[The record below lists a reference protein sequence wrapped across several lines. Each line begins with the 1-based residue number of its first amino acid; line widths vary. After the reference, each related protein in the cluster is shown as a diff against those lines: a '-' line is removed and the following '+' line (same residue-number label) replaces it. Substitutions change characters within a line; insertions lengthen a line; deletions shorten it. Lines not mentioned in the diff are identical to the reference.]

1 MEHVKGR
8 VLVIDDE
15 PEIRRSLVFG
25 LTQHGYEVVA
35 CPDGISAVHELNRA
49 GQQGAGYDLLVT
61 DIFMP
66 DIDGLKILKVIKSH
80 FPDLPAVVITGFG
93 DEALETTALAE
104 PNTAY
109 LDKPFEIHELVQAL
123 ESLPRGAATTQTAVP
138 RAEPGVSESISAYL
152 TVRVVDERRSLE
164 VFRTLQDLHGVHSCH
179 AVHGDVDIIL
189 LVQAAS
195 QKEIHGIFDAIR
207 GVTGVE
213 VASVSSVERPKLDRD
228 IEDFVRSYG
237 EAIRGGGR
245 ASSTGQRGT
254 ASYLMVDIDPAAIQQ
269 VFTTVFFID
278 DVIFCDVI
286 DDGSRLVAM
295 VTGQGAVGRV
305 PHVVEKIDE
314 IDGVLRV
321 RQARI
326 IQFLDA

>member
-1 MEHVKGR
+1 MEDSNGR

-15 PEIRRSLVFG
+15 PEIRRNLIFG

-49 GQQGAGYDLLVT
+49 GEEGAGFDYMVT

-93 DEALETTALAE
+93 DENLETTALAE

-109 LDKPFEIHELVQAL
+109 LDKPFEIHELVAAL
-123 ESLPRGAATTQTAVP
+123 ESLPRGEATTTTRKADSSGL
-138 RAEPGVSESISAYL
+138 RESISAYL
-152 TVRVVDERRSLE
+152 TVRVTEVQRSAQIFLALE
-164 VFRTLQDLHGVHSCH
+164 GLAGVQSCH

-189 LVQAAS
+189 LVQAGS
-195 QKEIHGIFDAIR
+195 QEGIHEIFDQVRAIP
-207 GVTGVE
+207 GLE
-213 VASVSSVERPKLDRD
+213 VSSVSSVERPKLDRD
-228 IEDFVRSYG
+228 IEDFVRSYR
-237 EAIRGGGR
+237 EAIRGG
-245 ASSTGQRGT
+245 APAAALGQRGT
-254 ASYLMVDIDPAAIQQ
+254 SSYLMVDIDPGAIQE

-295 VTGQGAVGRV
+295 VTGQGAVGRM
-305 PHVVEKIDE
+305 PHVVEKIDA

-321 RQARI
+321 RQSRI
-326 IQFLDA
+326 IEFLDA

>member
-1 MEHVKGR
+1 MEDSKGR

-15 PEIRRSLVFG
+15 PEIRRNLIFG
-25 LTQHGYEVVA
+25 LTQHGFEVVA

-49 GQQGAGYDLLVT
+49 GAEGDGYDFLVT

-93 DEALETTALAE
+93 DETLETTALAE

-109 LDKPFEIHELVQAL
+109 LDKPFEIHELVEAL
-123 ESLPRGAATTQTAVP
+123 EGLPRGRATTTTSPGPA
-138 RAEPGVSESISAYL
+138 PGVREIMSAYL
-152 TVRVVDERRSLE
+152 TVRITDERRSHE
-164 VFRTLQDLHGVHSCH
+164 VFRALQELRGVHSCH
-179 AVHGDVDIIL
+179 AVHGDVDVIL
-189 LVQAAS
+189 LVQADSSAGIE
-195 QKEIHGIFDAIR
+195 EIFQAVGSLA
-207 GVTGVE
+207 GLE
-213 VASVSSVERPKLDRD
+213 VVSVSSVERPKLDRD
-228 IEDFVRSYG
+228 IEEFVRSYR
-237 EAIRGGGR
+237 EAIRG
-245 ASSTGQRGT
+245 SEPSTGQGQKGT
-254 ASYLMVDIDPAAIQQ
+254 SSYLMVDIDPSAIQQ

-295 VTGQGAVGRV
+295 VTGQGAVGRI

-326 IQFLDA
+326 IEFLDA

>member
-1 MEHVKGR
+1 MEDSKGR

-15 PEIRRSLVFG
+15 PEIRRNLIFG
-25 LTQHGYEVVA
+25 LTQHGFEVVA

-49 GQQGAGYDLLVT
+49 GEGGAGFDYLVT

-93 DEALETTALAE
+93 DKNLETTALAE

-109 LDKPFEIHELVQAL
+109 LDKPFEIDELAAAL
-123 ESLPRGAATTQTAVP
+123 ESLPRGEATTTT
-138 RAEPGVSESISAYL
+138 RAADTPGLRESVSAYL
-152 TVRVVDERRSLE
+152 TVRVTDVQRSAQIFLALE
-164 VFRTLQDLHGVHSCH
+164 GLPGVQSCH

-189 LVQAAS
+189 LVQAES
-195 QKEIHGIFDAIR
+195 QDGIHEIFDQVR
-207 GVTGVE
+207 GIPGLE
-213 VASVSSVERPKLDRD
+213 VSSVSSVERPKLDRD
-228 IEDFVRSYG
+228 IEDFVRSYRT
-237 EAIRGGGR
+237 AIRGGAAPGGI
-245 ASSTGQRGT
+245 GQRGT
-254 ASYLMVDIDPAAIQQ
+254 SSYLMVDIDPSAIQQ

-295 VTGQGAVGRV
+295 VTGQGAVGRM

-321 RQARI
+321 RERGH
-326 IQFLDA
+326 DDDR

>member
-1 MEHVKGR
+1 MEDSKGR

-15 PEIRRSLVFG
+15 PEIRRNLIFG
-25 LTQHGYEVVA
+25 LTQHGFEVVA

-49 GQQGAGYDLLVT
+49 GEAGAGFDYMVT

-93 DEALETTALAE
+93 DENLETTALAE

-109 LDKPFEIHELVQAL
+109 LDKPFEIHELAEAL
-123 ESLPRGAATTQTAVP
+123 EALPRGEVTTTTRSASD
-138 RAEPGVSESISAYL
+138 PGIRESISAYL
-152 TVRVVDERRSLE
+152 TVRVTKLQRSAQI
-164 VFRTLQDLHGVHSCH
+164 FRALQDMPGVQSCH

-189 LVQAAS
+189 LVQAES
-195 QKEIHGIFDAIR
+195 QDGIHEIFDQVR
-207 GVTGVE
+207 GIPGLE
-213 VASVSSVERPKLDRD
+213 VSSVSSVERPKLDRD
-228 IEDFVRSYG
+228 IEDFVRSYRT
-237 EAIRGGGR
+237 AIRGGAAPGGI
-245 ASSTGQRGT
+245 GQRGT
-254 ASYLMVDIDPAAIQQ
+254 SSYLMVDIDPSAIQQ

-295 VTGQGAVGRV
+295 VTGQGAVGRM

-321 RQARI
+321 RQSRI
-326 IQFLDA
+326 IEFLDA

>member
-1 MEHVKGR
+1 MDTSNGR

-15 PEIRRSLVFG
+15 PEIRRNLIFG

-49 GQQGAGYDLLVT
+49 GDEGAGYDYLVT

-93 DEALETTALAE
+93 DETLETTALAE
-104 PNTAY
+104 PNTAF
-109 LDKPFEIHELVQAL
+109 LDKPFEVHELAEAL
-123 ESLPRGAATTQTAVP
+123 EGLARGRTTTSTASSSQ
-138 RAEPGVSESISAYL
+138 PGAHEAMSAYL
-152 TVRVVDERRSLE
+152 TVRITNERRSGE
-164 VFRTLQDLHGVHSCH
+164 IFRNLQDLPGVHSCH
-179 AVHGDVDIIL
+179 AVHGDVDVIL
-189 LVQAAS
+189 LVQAS
-195 QKEIHGIFDAIR
+195 SPEGIQDIFQTVGAMP
-207 GVTGVE
+207 GLE
-213 VASVSSVERPKLDRD
+213 VSSVSSVERPKLDRD
-228 IEDFVRSYG
+228 IEDFVRSYSD
-237 EAIRGGGR
+237 AIKGGQQVSAAGP
-245 ASSTGQRGT
+245 RGT
-254 ASYLMVDIDPAAIQQ
+254 SSYLMVDIDPASIQQ

-305 PHVVEKIDE
+305 PHVVEKIDA

-321 RQARI
+321 RQSRI
-326 IQFLDA
+326 IEFLDA